1 LAHIFPVDL
10 PRPRTIDMTFSPE
23 FIEMILKVKATI
35 ERGVQG
41 NTAAM
46 ADVLDLG

>member
-1 LAHIFPVDL
+1 
-10 PRPRTIDMTFSPE
+10 MTFSPA

>member
-1 LAHIFPVDL
+1 
-10 PRPRTIDMTFSPE
+10 
-23 FIEMILKVKATI
+23 MILKVKATI

-41 NTAAM
+41 NTSAM